1 MTPGCPLPE
10 VGDAVGLSGRTLR
23 RMSDAGEL
31 PTIIGRGGELR
42 VPLRSVVQLLAR
54 MSPNGL
60 STNDSLPRLYTVAQ
74 IAERLGCSAKSVR
87 RLIDEG
93 ELQAYQLRRSGGGR
107 RGSSIRI
114 AESELRAYL
123 ERAALR

>member
-10 VGDAVGLSGRTLR
+10 VGDVVGLSERTLR

-31 PTIIGRGGELR
+31 PTIIGPSGELR
-42 VPLRSVVQLLAR
+42 VYLRHVRDLLAR
-54 MSPNGL
+54 MSPSGL
-60 STNDSLPRLYTVAQ
+60 STNDSLPRLLTVAQ
-74 IAERLGCSAKSVR
+74 VAERLGCSVKSVR
-87 RLIDEG
+87 RLIDAG
-93 ELQAYQLRRSGGGR
+93 DVQAYQLRRSGDGR

-123 ERAALR
+123 ERAAL